1 MKSQT
6 RKQVKFPMLKR
17 LLFIIL
23 GCAITSFGVILLQ
36 HSNVVTGGTAGL
48 SLSASYLFGLPFA
61 VLFFLIN
68 LPFYIF
74 SVIRMGWKFTLSTVF
89 AVTTLSIMTSVDQ
102 WLPHFTLPMW
112 FGATAGGFVIGIGL
126 SLLFMNGASLGGANI
141 LALFL
146 QKRYNTNP
154 GKTTFIFD
162 AAVVLTSILTIGF
175 VRGLFSILSIA
186 VTAKVIS
193 YFKQQI
199 SLQQKTEAKEMDTSS
214 NKRMP
219 IPS

>member
-1 MKSQT
+1 
-6 RKQVKFPMLKR
+6 MLKK
-17 LLFIIL
+17 LLLIFL

-61 VLFFLIN
+61 VLFFIIN

-74 SVIRMGWKFTLSTVF
+74 SVLRMGWKFTLSTVF
-89 AVTTLSIMTSVDQ
+89 AVTTLSVMTGVDQ

-112 FGATAGGFVIGIGL
+112 FGAIAGGFVIGIGL
-126 SLLFMNGASLGGANI
+126 SLLFINGASLGGFNI

-146 QKRYNTNP
+146 QKRYGSNP
-154 GKTTFIFD
+154 GKTTLIFD
-162 AAVVLTSILTIGF
+162 AVVVLTSIVTIGF
-175 VRGLFSILSIA
+175 VRGLFSIISIA

-193 YFKQQI
+193 YFKNQI
-199 SLQQKTEAKEMDTSS
+199 SSQQKADEKEKQVSATPTR
-214 NKRMP
+214 KQVP